1 MTAHQIHVKMMVFVL
16 IKKMGTPVAVH
27 QDIADET
34 VKYETM
40 SVCPLHHVKM
50 EQNVLPENSKITP
63 VRVDLAGLE
72 SNVTS
77 DSKRDSDLAS
87 YKKHVSKVLVRIL
100 DP

>member
-1 MTAHQIHVKMMVFVL
+1 MMVFVL

-50 EQNVLPENSKITP
+50 GQNVLPENSKITP

-72 SNVTS
+72 NSVTS
-77 DSKRDSDLAS
+77 ER
-87 YKKHVSKVLVRIL
+87 VSIQNLKTFKFKNCRIFL
-100 DP
+100 IVIF

>member
-1 MTAHQIHVKMMVFVL
+1 MTVHQVHVKMMVFAL

-34 VKYETM
+34 VKFETM

-50 EQNVLPENSKITP
+50 GQNVLPENSKITP

-72 SNVTS
+72 NSVTNERVS
-77 DSKRDSDLAS
+77 FSSKIQSTRKPAIFLISS
-87 YKKHVSKVLVRIL
+87 C
-100 DP
+100 